1 MYSLFVA
8 QGYHLCCLLHKE
20 REELLIPVRVGPLEV
35 HLLHVLVDGPQVL
48 VVEDKVVGLREELSH
63 CLKDLLQ

>member
-1 MYSLFVA
+1 MHRLLVA

-20 REELLIPVRVGPLEV
+20 REELLIPVRVSPLEV

-48 VVEDKVVGLREELSH
+48 VVEDKVAGLREELSN
-63 CLKDLLQ
+63 CLEDLLQ